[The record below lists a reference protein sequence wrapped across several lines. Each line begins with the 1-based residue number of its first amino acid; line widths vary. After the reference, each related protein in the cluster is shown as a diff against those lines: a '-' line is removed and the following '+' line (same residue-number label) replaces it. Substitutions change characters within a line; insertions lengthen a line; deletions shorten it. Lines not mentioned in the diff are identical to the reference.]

1 VHFCSNIQYYT
12 DILVAHLANMA
23 QLKFSGTEVPTQ
35 LVASNGI
42 AFAQAEVIQRCETEV
57 PTKFLASH
65 GIAFGQLQVI

>member
-1 VHFCSNIQYYT
+1 
-12 DILVAHLANMA
+12 MA